1 MFFAKTVIDQGF
13 ALKTGYTKRVAAQL
27 PSNLVLSYSYLIL
40 YKIQL
45 IFFSQGL
52 YRSRFRF
59 QNWLHKNSGSSAA
72 IKFGVKLI

>member
-1 MFFAKTVIDQGF
+1 MFFARTVIDQGF

-45 IFFSQGL
+45 IFFRKDCIVQGFAFKTG
-52 YRSRFRF
+52 YT
-59 QNWLHKNSGSSAA
+59 KIVAA
-72 IKFGVKLI
+72 